1 MCHTLVPNVTVDFE
15 RIRGN
20 VISLRWDKYFREN
33 IPEWRI
39 YIHDK
44 HEHIV
49 LASYAM
55 TDLPYLTLKSA
66 TVGEPSTYKG
76 KAKLLPRLTKKPN
89 TKVHKCSADPSYS
102 QNLCYL
108 KLFWDLR
115 VKTLKEY
122 YGSRLDCL
130 IPGLLVNHGYPICTK
145 GTAGAT
151 NLRNKTNETIG
162 YLDLTNIEGMYGIS
176 IVRIPQKI

>member
-1 MCHTLVPNVTVDFE
+1 MCHTLVPNVTVNFE

-20 VISLRWDKYFREN
+20 FISLRWHKYFREN

-44 HEHIV
+44 YEHVV

-55 TDLPYLTLKSA
+55 SDLPYITLKSA
-66 TVGEPSTYKG
+66 TVGEPSTYKS
-76 KAKLLPRLTKKPN
+76 KAKLQPRLTKKPN
-89 TKVHKCSADPSYS
+89 TRVHKCNEDPSYS

-108 KLFWDLR
+108 KLFWNLR
-115 VKTLKEY
+115 VDTLKKY

-130 IPGLLVNHGYPICTK
+130 IPGLLVNHDFPICTK
-145 GTAGAT
+145 STAGAP
-151 NLRNKTNETIG
+151 NLWNKTNETIG

-176 IVRIPQKI
+176 IVSSKK